1 MKNFSIALAIL
12 AAMAFTACNKS
23 DVVVI
28 RLNETNLE
36 MVKGSTKQ
44 LVATVV
50 PEVKDAAVEWFS
62 SMPEYVS
69 VSDQGLLKAEKM
81 YFKSPTDTE
90 VTPVSIYCK
99 YNGGAAECKVLV
111 TPLDVKSIELKAKD
125 HDQNEALRLD
135 PGSTK
140 EFYVEYTP
148 ADADIDFSKLEW
160 STSDFFYVSVKKT
173 EDTANAVITANW
185 AGSATITARY
195 SNMVSSLAVIVK
207 HVSAT
212 SVTISNKEQNEVAE
226 GYSLQLSASLVPE
239 NATVDKIWSIV
250 EGEEYAT
257 ISENG
262 LLTGMKPGTVKVKV
276 SAGEKYDEI
285 IITVKANN

>member
-1 MKNFSIALAIL
+1 MKNIFIAVALL
-12 AAMAFTACNKS
+12 AAITLSSCKKN
-23 DVVVI
+23 DVVIV
-28 RLNETNLE
+28 RLDETSLE
-36 MVKGSTKQ
+36 LVKGSEKQ
-44 LVATVV
+44 LKATVIPSDGSKV
-50 PEVKDAAVEWFS
+50 TWFS
-62 SMPEYVS
+62 TNPEYVS
-69 VSDQGLLKAEKM
+69 VSETGLVKAEKI
-81 YFKSPTDTE
+81 YFKNPTDTDAS
-90 VTPVSIYCK
+90 PVSIYCQC
-99 YNGGAAECKVLV
+99 NGGAAECKVLV
-111 TPLDVKSIELKAKD
+111 TPLDVKSIELKVKD
-125 HDQNEALRLD
+125 HDQNEVLRLD

-207 HVSAT
+207 HVPAT
-212 SVTISNKEQNEVAE
+212 SVTISSKEQNEVTE

-285 IITVKANN
+285 TITVKANN